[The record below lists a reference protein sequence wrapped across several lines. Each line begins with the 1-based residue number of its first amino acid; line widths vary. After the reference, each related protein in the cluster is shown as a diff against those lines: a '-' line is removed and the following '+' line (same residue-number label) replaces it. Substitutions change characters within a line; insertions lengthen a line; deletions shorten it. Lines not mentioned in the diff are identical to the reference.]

1 MIFGRCLSSYE
12 QQTMILTYGM
22 CPYIDLHIIPA
33 YQMQIWV
40 MTCNKTI
47 LASDT
52 IIVIDLS
59 TRSLFLFQILFTE
72 RLQSMCAELMMILP
86 SDSAISATRLKK
98 SSPFVKLFTTHDRCS
113 FNVPLSLAISHPG
126 TCC

>member
-1 MIFGRCLSSYE
+1 
-12 QQTMILTYGM
+12 MILTYGM

-59 TRSLFLFQILFTE
+59 PRSLFLFQILFTE
-72 RLQSMCAELMMILP
+72 RLQSMCAELMMIYTFWF
-86 SDSAISATRLKK
+86 SDISYT
-98 SSPFVKLFTTHDRCS
+98 FEEV
-113 FNVPLSLAISHPG
+113 
-126 TCC
+126 